1 MVKTINLGIYEVL
14 RKNEECSMYD
24 ILLCKE
30 CLCSCLRNNF
40 SRHKKSPK
48 HLEYLAKKA
57 EKEKNFPPFETL
69 IKEYPLCC

>member
-40 SRHKKSPK
+40 SRHKN
-48 HLEYLAKKA
+48 HQ
-57 EKEKNFPPFETL
+57 N
-69 IKEYPLCC
+69 I